1 MVPLIY
7 SLMLECQLTYVTEIK
22 QVTSCSFFKFDNNY
36 HVWYY
41 IFSSLDLLQMKSCLV
56 NTGTLSDNN
65 FYYLQSASNISNEL
79 NIIFMK

>member
-1 MVPLIY
+1 M
-7 SLMLECQLTYVTEIK
+7 MECQLTYVTEKASHFILI
-22 QVTSCSFFKFDNNY
+22 FKFDNNY